1 MFDHTLYLNVIKPP
15 AKSHPQIFFVP
26 PQIPLPICTIPT
38 PGLAKRGNLFS
49 AVPYHGVHE
58 SAERL
63 GVGGSLTNPVV
74 DSIQPFGNTR
84 REKSVYV
91 YIHFFFQD
99 FLLRHLGSRREDQAS
114 GLGRRKGRMS
124 REPCPPPPKLP
135 QNTLR

>member
-1 MFDHTLYLNVIKPP
+1 
-15 AKSHPQIFFVP
+15 
-26 PQIPLPICTIPT
+26 
-38 PGLAKRGNLFS
+38 
-49 AVPYHGVHE
+49 VPYHGVHE

-114 GLGRRKGRMS
+114 GLGRRAMPTTPQITPKYVEVRHIPIITRIDITARKWLVVIFLLLFILADLFMLVAALFGSGEIHSFIPLLGGRI
-124 REPCPPPPKLP
+124 
-135 QNTLR
+135 